1 MNEELQSTNDELQTI
16 NDTLRDRTVEL
27 DEVNDFLESIL
38 TSIRAGVIVVDT
50 EMRILAWNRGA
61 EDLWGLR
68 QEEARG
74 EHLLNIDIG
83 LPLPELRPAVRQ
95 ALSDASYDT
104 TLQLQA
110 VNRRG
115 RQIEVRVVCGSLR
128 TPAGL
133 IQGAI
138 LLMEPENSQPAQALS

>member
-16 NDTLRDRTVEL
+16 NDTLRDRTLEL

-38 TSIRAGVIVVDT
+38 TSIRAGVVVLDL

-74 EHLLNIDIG
+74 EHLLNLDIG
-83 LPLPELRPAVRQ
+83 LPLPELRPVIRK
-95 ALSDASYDT
+95 ALGDANFDT
-104 TLQLQA
+104 VLHLRA

-115 RQIEVRVVCGSLR
+115 RPVDVRVVCGSLR
-128 TPAGL
+128 NPGGTVL
-133 IQGAI
+133 GAI
-138 LLMEPENSQPAQALS
+138 LVMEPDEA